1 MMRFVYYKHDI
12 KYFLN
17 NLKYWSR
24 MGLRRARKR
33 NMLYFVFEPDM
44 PHPGLADRLKAVV
57 SLYNAAKASGYD
69 FRFYFKTP
77 FDLAEYLAPKKN
89 WQLQLSELEYSLQDT
104 KIINETNWR
113 RITRLK
119 PNKQYHCYCY
129 AGNDMP
135 WQFPDSGY
143 KWHELFQELFMP
155 SPLLQEAY
163 NKLGIEGEEYVAMQF
178 RFVNAL
184 EEFEGYTFF
193 DNHLDTEEE
202 RLQLIRKCRQA
213 ITDVIT
219 ENEGKQVYVFSDSN
233 TFLNAIEDM
242 PIKVLDHSHLGHTGV
257 KQQQATTL
265 KTFLDLYVMSKA
277 EKIYRVRAKELYN
290 LSCFALLAS
299 RMNNVPFF
307 NKDI

>member
-1 MMRFVYYKHDI
+1 MKFVYLKYDI
-12 KYFLN
+12 KYFLHN
-17 NLKYWSR
+17 IRYWRKFRLKKASQ
-24 MGLRRARKR
+24 KDV
-33 NMLYFVFEPDM
+33 LYFVFEPDV
-44 PHPGLADRLKAVV
+44 PHPGLADRLKAVI
-57 SLYNAAKASGYD
+57 SLYNTAKANGLK
-69 FRFYFKTP
+69 FKFYFKTP
-77 FDLAEYLAPKKN
+77 FALSDYLSPRTN
-89 WQLQLSELEYSLQDT
+89 WELHLNDLEYSLLDT
-104 KIINETNWR
+104 KLINETSWHK
-113 RITRLK
+113 IGTLAHG
-119 PNKQYHCYCY
+119 KQYHCYCY

-193 DNHLDTEEE
+193 DNHLDTEAE
-202 RLQLIRKCRQA
+202 RQQLIRKCRQA

-277 EKIYRVRAKELYN
+277 EKIYRIKAKELYN

-299 RMNNVPFF
+299 RMNNVPFID
-307 NKDI
+307 KDI